1 MLGSRPVGRRVDKP
15 WGHEEV
21 WAETDRYV
29 GKLLSIRS
37 GQRLSLQL
45 HRRKD
50 ESIYVVRGVLRLTL
64 ENQRGELEQCDLA
77 PGESRRIPV
86 GRRHRFEA
94 VEDCEL
100 MEVSTPE
107 LDDVVRL
114 EDDYGRAD
122 P

>member
-1 MLGSRPVGRRVDKP
+1 MGRRVDKP

-29 GKLLSIRS
+29 GKLLSIRA

-64 ENQRGELEQCDLA
+64 ENEHGELELSDLA

-94 VEDCEL
+94 IEDCEL